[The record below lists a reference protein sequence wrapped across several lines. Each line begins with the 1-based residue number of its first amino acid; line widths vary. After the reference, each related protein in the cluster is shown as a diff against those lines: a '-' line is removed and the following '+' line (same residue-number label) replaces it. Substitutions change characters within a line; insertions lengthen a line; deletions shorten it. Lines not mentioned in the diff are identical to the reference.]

1 MKLISHRHVTAA
13 QPAGVSSECRGVKA
27 KAKAARSRARGSAGR
42 RARRIR
48 LQLST
53 VLERSPAW
61 AASFYR
67 RSHTRPKLGSTV
79 LQEESKK
86 IWGEAAL
93 RCLLRLGEAMPAA
106 ALHTYSPFGAVFH
119 PTATL

>member
-61 AASFYR
+61 AASFYH

-93 RCLLRLGEAMPAA
+93 RCLLRLGEAVPPGCLAH
-106 ALHTYSPFGAVFH
+106 LFSLWGCFP